1 MDIILVRTVNVP
13 LLIIHFL
20 QNIADIVSN
29 VLDENNKAAF
39 TATNEVPVANQT
51 TESAAILRTTEGIA
65 NGVGRA
71 LTPSKPIITLSRPNF
86 GMTTILTSPCT

>member
-1 MDIILVRTVNVP
+1 M
-13 LLIIHFL
+13 
-20 QNIADIVSN
+20 SN

-51 TESAAILRTTEGIA
+51 TQSAAAILRTTEGIA

-71 LTPSKPIITLSRPNF
+71 LTPSKPTITLTRPNF
-86 GMTTILTSPCT
+86 GMIGMFDMTFSHVLCI

>member
-1 MDIILVRTVNVP
+1 M
-13 LLIIHFL
+13 
-20 QNIADIVSN
+20 SN

-39 TATNEVPVANQT
+39 TATNEAPVANQT

-71 LTPSKPIITLSRPNF
+71 LTPSKPTITLSRPNF
-86 GMTTILTSPCT
+86 GKIGMFDMTFSHVLCI

>member
-1 MDIILVRTVNVP
+1 MYLHLIKKLNIR
-13 LLIIHFL
+13 IIHFL

-51 TESAAILRTTEGIA
+51 TESAAY
-65 NGVGRA
+65 
-71 LTPSKPIITLSRPNF
+71 
-86 GMTTILTSPCT
+86 